1 MACLRDHV
9 PAAKRG
15 LEEADDKLTST
26 VVSGVDP
33 QEVISWM
40 TAQKDTFTPIDAD
53 IRDAKRRVNA
63 AKPKKS
69 KKQRVGDSGS
79 SSDGGGA

>member
-1 MACLRDHV
+1 MRDHV

-63 AKPKKS
+63 AKPKKA